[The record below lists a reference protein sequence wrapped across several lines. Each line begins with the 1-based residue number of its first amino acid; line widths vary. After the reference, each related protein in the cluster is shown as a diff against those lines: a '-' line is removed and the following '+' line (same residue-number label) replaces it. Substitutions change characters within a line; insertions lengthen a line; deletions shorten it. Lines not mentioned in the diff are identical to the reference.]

1 MVENIL
7 KKKKK
12 NFGQNTEGKRWN
24 ERGKNGKKKVDL
36 GIKQRKKM
44 VKEEMKWREKYG
56 GV

>member
-24 ERGKNGKKKVDL
+24 ERGKMEKKRWIWGL
-36 GIKQRKKM
+36 KKG
-44 VKEEMKWREKYG
+44 EKW
-56 GV
+56 